1 MTTRARLDSD
11 PAGGS
16 ARPPRRPIA
25 LTGSDSDGIIASA
38 RSERIARR
46 QHARENRAKTGPAL
60 IFCESGGLAKKF
72 MADDSQILNSVAEEQ
87 AYQLSESA
95 IRMDLARV
103 KRADNPLILMDALN
117 RNIEVWL
124 KLRTIIMRKDCPLP
138 VDTSKNLVK
147 LSQFVVER
155 TITGA
160 EDMSESTL
168 DALINI
174 NLQIAEGLLE
184 GLRA

>member
-1 MTTRARLDSD
+1 
-11 PAGGS
+11 
-16 ARPPRRPIA
+16 
-25 LTGSDSDGIIASA
+25 
-38 RSERIARR
+38 
-46 QHARENRAKTGPAL
+46 
-60 IFCESGGLAKKF
+60 
-72 MADDSQILNSVAEEQ
+72 MANDSQNLNSVAEEQ

-138 VDTSKNLVK
+138 EDTSKNLVK

-184 GLRA
+184 GLNA